1 MLQPDRHY
9 SLGTYRY
16 GFNGKENDNEVK
28 GEGNQQDYGFRIYDP
43 RAGKFLSVDPIT
55 AQYPEL
61 TPYQFASNRP
71 IDGIDL
77 DGKEWSLST
86 IVEQIKA
93 KIELKSYAEV
103 TKIANQPRFV
113 ATGVSKIPTSVK
125 VHSYYTQNNTTRN
138 LANAFTLGID
148 GLLYNLFNDSKIVGT
163 SIINGPQHSTDLAEN
178 KIDEKGRIMAF
189 TNVTGTLLS
198 LGEFASIPRPQGI
211 NAKDFS
217 AMSKYLKST
226 VGDISNDIVVQGSR
240 ASGTATA
247 TSDVDIAIK
256 VAPEQFD
263 ELISKAFGTPNVGSA
278 KWKTMQHAI
287 KTGKIT
293 TGDAGLRSVKNGLLE
308 ILDMKVDLS
317 VIKKGGPFDNG
328 VQIPIRGGSSNKT
341 K

>member
-1 MLQPDRHY
+1 MELQHDV
-9 SLGTYRY
+9 
-16 GFNGKENDNEVK
+16 EVH
-28 GEGNQQDYGFRIYDP
+28 R
-43 RAGKFLSVDPIT
+43 
-55 AQYPEL
+55 
-61 TPYQFASNRP
+61 
-71 IDGIDL
+71 
-77 DGKEWSLST
+77 
-86 IVEQIKA
+86 
-93 KIELKSYAEV
+93 
-103 TKIANQPRFV
+103 IANQPRFV

-148 GLLYNLFNDSKIVGT
+148 GLFYNLFNDSKIVGT
-163 SIINGPQHSTDLAEN
+163 SIINGPQHSTDLAGN

-198 LGEFASIPRPQGI
+198 LGEFASMPRPQGI

-226 VGDISNDIVVQGSR
+226 VGDISNDIVVVQGSR

-247 TSDVDIAIK
+247 ASDVDIAIK

-328 VQIPIRGGSSNKT
+328 VQIPIRGASANKT